1 MNGLALMNARIGR
14 WLPWAAFCLLALLLF
29 FSTTAP
35 ARADSAAPPAVCPS
49 MTADQAPSSPVV
61 AGFWD
66 FRNYL
71 NHPGLASRRVML
83 QIGVVGMCIALY
95 IIIWRR

>member
-1 MNGLALMNARIGR
+1 LAAL
-14 WLPWAAFCLLALLLF
+14 CLLVLLIF
-29 FSTTAP
+29 FHTSAS
-35 ARADSAAPPAVCPS
+35 AQADSAAPAPALQS
-49 MTADQAPSSPVV
+49 MVNDQAPRPPLV

-71 NHPGLASRRVML
+71 SPPGLASRRVML